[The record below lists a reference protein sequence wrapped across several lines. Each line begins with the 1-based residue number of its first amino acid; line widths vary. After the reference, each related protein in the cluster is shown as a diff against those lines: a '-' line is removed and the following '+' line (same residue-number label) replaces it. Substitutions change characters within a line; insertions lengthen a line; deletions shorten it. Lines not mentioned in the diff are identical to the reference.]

1 MENMNNE
8 TRPPIPTDLR
18 RRVLIEAG
26 HRCAIP
32 TCRHID
38 VDVHHIVPWEQ
49 CRKHEYE
56 NLIAL
61 CPNCHRR
68 ADQGEIDRKALRIYK
83 ANLRYTHDRFSQF
96 EVDMLFECY
105 RVPTGNGVMWPP
117 YLMLLVK
124 RLLDSGYICRVE
136 SKSGGVFIGGMKS
149 NPDLLMITE
158 LGRQYVND
166 LGVEHPEK

>member
-1 MENMNNE
+1 MATEQ
-8 TRPPIPTDLR
+8 RPAIPTPLR
-18 RRVLIEAG
+18 RRVLVEAG

-38 VDVHHIVPWEQ
+38 VDVHHIVPWETCQ
-49 CRKHEYE
+49 VHEYE
-56 NLIAL
+56 NLITL

-68 ADQGEIDRKALRIYK
+68 ADRGEIDRKALRMYK

-105 RVPTGNGVMWPP
+105 RAPAGKGIMWPP

-124 RLLDSGYICRVE
+124 RLLDSGYVRRID
-136 SKSGGVFIGGMKS
+136 SGPGGAFIGGMKS
-149 NPDLLMITE
+149 NPDILLITHKGRE
-158 LGRQYVND
+158 FVDSLGAD
-166 LGVEHPEK
+166 WEDK